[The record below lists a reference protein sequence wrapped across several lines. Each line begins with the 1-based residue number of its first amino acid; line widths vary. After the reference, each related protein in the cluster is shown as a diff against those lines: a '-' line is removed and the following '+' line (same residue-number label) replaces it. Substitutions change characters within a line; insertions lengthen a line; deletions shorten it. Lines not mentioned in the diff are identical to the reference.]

1 MTQPNDDFDLD
12 AFDAAFAKE
21 FGEPL
26 ADEPDGAGPP
36 AQAREPEPAALIAM
50 VLTPVAEAEVLA
62 RLMGLV
68 KITWPVLPTRTGAVT
83 ATIVEI
89 DEMAQLTGSPPEDV
103 VRVAHALSQTSEFD
117 VVMLTSQVRECK

>member
-1 MTQPNDDFDLD
+1 MTQHDDDFDQD
-12 AFDAAFAKE
+12 AFEAAFAKE
-21 FGEPL
+21 FGRTLPT
-26 ADEPDGAGPP
+26 EPDPP
-36 AQAREPEPAALIAM
+36 PDPKTLIAM

-68 KITWPVLPTRTGAVT
+68 KITWPVLPTRTVAVT